1 MDLIKVCNTLLKETP
16 QIKFVGVIFNYNL
29 KLFIFIYILL
39 VLARWHLPMGG
50 MEIEWEV
57 PYVPSECDDW
67 LGLAPAEL

>member
-16 QIKFVGVIFNYNL
+16 QINFVGVIFNNNL
-29 KLFIFIYILL
+29 KLYVFL
-39 VLARWHLPMGG
+39 VLARWLVPVGG

-57 PYVPSECDDW
+57 PYMPSECDDW

>member
-16 QIKFVGVIFNYNL
+16 QINFLGVIFNNNL
-29 KLFIFIYILL
+29 KLYVFL
-39 VLARWHLPMGG
+39 VLTRWLVPVGG

-57 PYVPSECDDW
+57 PYMPSECDDW

>member
-1 MDLIKVCNTLLKETP
+1 M
-16 QIKFVGVIFNYNL
+16 IFNYNL